1 MAKLVYV
8 VVFHNDEDVLPFKAA
23 FPTFEKAAM
32 AIVEDVAETYADD
45 GGPTLTQKDILLS
58 MLTYGRRKS
67 PTRWVYE
74 SEYMEGD
81 RYVVALTELE
91 E

>member
-1 MAKLVYV
+1 MKNMYV

-23 FPTFEKAAM
+23 FPTFEKAAI
-32 AIVEDVAETYADD
+32 AIAEDVAETHADD
-45 GGPTLTQKDILLS
+45 GEPILTQKDILLS
-58 MLTYGRRKS
+58 MITYGRRES

-81 RYVVALTELE
+81 RYVVALIELE

>member
-1 MAKLVYV
+1 MKSVYV
-8 VVFHNDEDVLPFKAA
+8 VVFHNDEDVFPFKAA
-23 FPTFEKAAM
+23 FPTFENAAI
-32 AIVEDVAETYADD
+32 AIAEDIAETHADD
-45 GGPTLTQKDILLS
+45 GEHVLTQKDILLS
-58 MLTYGRRKS
+58 MITYGRRES

-81 RYVVALTELE
+81 RYVVALIELE